1 MTYVSA
7 LSILPEDLSSDK
19 QSEMKGALP
28 MAFHHKR
35 AGELN
40 ARQAGTMTLGDL
52 TINRLGFGAMRLS
65 ANGMQGT
72 PRDPETAR
80 TVLRRA
86 VELGVNHIDT
96 AAFYQSR
103 DGSVRANTLIREA
116 LSPYPSDLVIA
127 TKVGP
132 VLGPNGPMQG
142 TATDLRAAV
151 EDNLKALGLE
161 RLDLVYLRIGMIG
174 PPHSESLTER
184 FEVLAALR
192 EEGLIRHL
200 ALSNVDIAH
209 LTEARRIAPVVA
221 VQNNFHIAQREDMAV
236 LDACAAK
243 GIAFAPFFPLGGG
256 RTDLSDAG
264 LVRVAARHGAT
275 VSQIALAWLLA
286 LSPVTLAIPGTGSLA
301 HLEENIAAGSI
312 TLTAEDLADLHVTG
326 EKPR

>member
-1 MTYVSA
+1 
-7 LSILPEDLSSDK
+7 
-19 QSEMKGALP
+19 
-28 MAFHHKR
+28 MAFQR
-35 AGELN
+35 ERVRELS
-40 ARQAGTMTLGDL
+40 ACQAGTMTLGDL

-72 PRDPETAR
+72 ARDPEAAR
-80 TVLRRA
+80 TVLHRA

-132 VLGPNGPMQG
+132 VLGASGPTQG
-142 TATDLRAAV
+142 TTADLRGAV
-151 EDNLKALGLE
+151 EDNLRALGQE
-161 RLDLVYLRIGMIG
+161 SLDLVYLRIGMMG
-174 PPHSESLTER
+174 PPRGESLAER
-184 FEVLAALR
+184 FAVLAGLR

-200 ALSNVDIAH
+200 GLSNVDSAH
-209 LTEARRIAPVVA
+209 LAEARGVAPVVA
-221 VQNNFHIAQREDMAV
+221 VQNHFHIAQRDDVAV
-236 LDACAAK
+236 LDACTAD

-256 RTDLSDAG
+256 RTDLSDDG
-264 LVRVAARHGAT
+264 LARVAARHGAT

-301 HLEENIAAGSI
+301 HLEENIAAASI
-312 TLTAEDLADLHVTG
+312 TLSAEDLADLQGTG
-326 EKPR
+326 EGQR